1 MDIETLSER
10 IAQVLFERFT
20 SRLNQC
26 LFAISPVHYTAE
38 KPSPT
43 SSLESAPDLG
53 SEHLFGRITK
63 AAYDQGKAQ
72 MVELELRSACVSA
85 PKLIKAIRF
94 YEALGYLDTKNL
106 SSVTLYELL
115 NEHFG
120 LPFKQRNFT
129 NYSSK

>member
-1 MDIETLSER
+1 M
-10 IAQVLFERFT
+10 
-20 SRLNQC
+20 SRLNHY

-43 SSLESAPDLG
+43 SSLESAPNLG
-53 SEHLFGRITK
+53 SEHLFCRITK
-63 AAYDQGKAQ
+63 AAYDQGNAQ
-72 MVELELRSACVSA
+72 KVELELRSACVSA

-94 YEALGYLDTKNL
+94 YEALGYLDTQNL

-120 LPFKQRNFT
+120 LPFKIRNFEI
-129 NYSSK
+129 YRSK

>member
-1 MDIETLSER
+1 MDVETLSER
-10 IAQVLFERFT
+10 IAQVVFERFM

-26 LFAISPVHYTAE
+26 LFAISPVPYTAE
-38 KPSPT
+38 KPSQT
-43 SSLESAPDLG
+43 SSLESVPDVG
-53 SEHLFGRITK
+53 SEHYFCRITK

-85 PKLIKAIRF
+85 PKLIKTIRF
-94 YEALGYLDTKNL
+94 YEALGYLDTQNL

-120 LPFKQRNFT
+120 LSFKIRNFEI
-129 NYSSK
+129 YRSK

>member
-1 MDIETLSER
+1 MDVEALSER
-10 IAQVLFERFT
+10 IAQVVFERFM
-20 SRLNQC
+20 SRLNQY
-26 LFAISPVHYTAE
+26 LFAISPVPYTAE

-43 SSLESAPDLG
+43 SSLESAPDVG
-53 SEHLFGRITK
+53 SEHLFCRITK

-72 MVELELRSACVSA
+72 KVELELRSACVSA

-94 YEALGYLDTKNL
+94 YEALGYLDTQNL

-120 LPFKQRNFT
+120 LPFKQRNFN
-129 NYSSK
+129 NYRSK